1 MNILLN
7 KRSPQSV
14 GSNIKVDID
23 CDDIIDYKVI
33 IGSLGV
39 WSTIKEF
46 NESGQGLW
54 VPEEPG
60 EYMIMVQGK
69 KRNSK
74 KPFDLLAKEEFEI
87 FAKEE
92 ECKLIK
98 DIIVEKKEFIEG
110 EKINIKVITDEKE
123 VLFRFSKKINDEW
136 EVIRDYSGED
146 TISYSAHGNG
156 EEEVLVECKKID
168 STKNVDDFKTLKFN
182 IKEKNKGEITDFKC
196 LTESLL
202 VNEELV
208 FKVFANLDE
217 TRPLL
222 FKFIK
227 IDEDGRSTVVQDF
240 SSRRVVSFSETA
252 EGRYKLL
259 CYMRDIFSNK
269 EFDDRALMVYDVS
282 LYKPIKIK
290 SFSAD
295 LKSPQV
301 SGSKIN
307 FKVNAEGGRELVYRY
322 IVDGPISDDS
332 CYTRNSEFTWE
343 TSKEGEYR
351 ITVYAKDAS
360 FNGDFEVKKTILF
373 DIDKKAAKPVR
384 IVDVI
389 GDQKGEVLIG
399 KPVNVKIIAEGGTYL
414 AYSFIIYNNGV
425 EIERINFNEANWINF
440 TPKEKGEYEVQV
452 EVKDKYSKE
461 SYDAKMSYF
470 IKARDY
476 LPAKIEHILFP
487 HKSIYLIG
495 DPIEIETIV
504 KQTKNVLVNYITKIN
519 GHVVEETGYITNKKL
534 KFVPKVSGKYTFE
547 VFTKHIKCQEEF
559 DSRKE
564 LSFYVQ
570 EATPVTDTKIS
581 IDKKVIE
588 IGKEVTFKVSSNG
601 GKDVCYEFY
610 IMEKGNWIKAQS
622 YSKKKYYTFMPFS
635 KGYYRMIVLS
645 KSYYKRVNYEDYS
658 EIEFEV

>member
-23 CDDIIDYKVI
+23 CDDIIDYKVL
-33 IGSLGV
+33 IGNLGL

-69 KRNSK
+69 KRNSN

-136 EVIRDYSGED
+136 EVVRDYSGED

-168 STKNVDDFKTLKFN
+168 SAKNVDDFKTLKFN

-240 SSRRVVSFSETA
+240 SSRRVVSFSETT

-282 LYKPIKIK
+282 LYEPIKIR

-414 AYSFIIYNNGV
+414 SYSFTILNNGV
-425 EIERINFNEANWINF
+425 ELERIDFNEANWINF
-440 TPKEKGEYEVQV
+440 TPKEKGDYEVRV

-461 SYDAKMSYF
+461 SYDASMSYF
-470 IKARDY
+470 VKARDY

-495 DPIEIETIV
+495 DPIEIEAIV
-504 KQTKNVLVNYITKIN
+504 KQTKNVLINYITKIN

-547 VFTKHIKCQEEF
+547 VFSKHIRCQEEF

-564 LSFYVQ
+564 LSFYVH

>member
-39 WSTIKEF
+39 WSTIKDF
-46 NESGQGLW
+46 KESGQGLW

-60 EYMIMVQGK
+60 EYIVMVQGK
-69 KRNSK
+69 KRNSN
-74 KPFDLLAKEEFEI
+74 KPYDLLAKEEFEI

-146 TISYSAHGNG
+146 TISYSAQGNG
-156 EEEVLVECKKID
+156 EEEILVECKKID

-227 IDEDGRSTVVQDF
+227 IDEDGKSTVVQDF

-282 LYKPIKIK
+282 LYEPIKIR

-332 CYTRNSEFTWE
+332 CYTRNSEFTWD

-360 FNGDFEVKKTILF
+360 FNGNFEVKKTILF
-373 DIDKKAAKPVR
+373 DVDKKAAKPVR

-389 GDQKGEVLIG
+389 GDQRGEVLIG

-414 AYSFIIYNNGV
+414 SYSFIIYNNGV

-476 LPAKIEHILFP
+476 LPAKIEQILFP

-495 DPIEIETIV
+495 DTIEIETIA
-504 KQTKNVLVNYITKIN
+504 KQTKNVLINYITKIN

-547 VFTKHIKCQEEF
+547 VFSKHIKCQDEF

-564 LSFYVQ
+564 LSFYVH
-570 EATPVTDTKIS
+570 EATPVTDTRIN
-581 IDKKVIE
+581 IDKNVIE
-588 IGKEVTFKVSSNG
+588 LGKEVTFKVSSNG

-622 YSKKKYYTFMPFS
+622 YSKKNYYTFMPFS

-658 EIEFEV
+658 EIEFEI

>member
-564 LSFYVQ
+564 LSFYVH